1 MTTTAPA
8 PFIDRHALVIS
19 SVTLDGAPARLI
31 GIRDDYATVI
41 PLRGG
46 AAPVQYAWTRAYDVV
61 THGGNFAS

>member
-1 MTTTAPA
+1 MSTTAPA

-46 AAPVQYAWTRAYDVV
+46 APAQYSWSRAYDVV
-61 THGGNFAS
+61 THGGNFES